1 MIEWSKYILS
11 ILPLTLRRMGIY
23 SLFRVMISPIV
34 LLYNAY
40 LSWRQSQIV
49 KQAGSPQVIML
60 KKLVYDKL
68 GLVIDILEDTGK
80 PNDFIVQT
88 DTTDVNVQRRL
99 YALIQSYKLAGKSFT
114 FANQAVQFIQSWS
127 DYVCETLAITQTW
140 GGYVCEAL
148 PRPICTVNIKVY
160 KIDDPKT
167 RIIVFANQFPADIY
181 LDIVVKYDDDVTVRD
196 TIHYSKL
203 SGEGLVSETYYYYGT
218 RPGENVIDVVINEA
232 SDPVYEYNKV
242 ISFT

>member
-68 GLVIDILEDTGK
+68 GLVIDIMEDTGK

-148 PRPICTVNIKVY
+148 PRSICTVNITVDRV
-160 KIDDPKT
+160 DDSET

-181 LDIVVKYDDDVTVRD
+181 LDIVVEYNDEVTVGE

-203 SGEGLVSETYYYYGT
+203 SGEGVVSEYYYYGT

-242 ISFT
+242 ISFM